1 MFDRFKGDANSAAE
15 SLLQG
20 PGALAQLAAAAA
32 RHTPLRE
39 YEVTAV
45 ARDEGADEGA
55 ERAASRGVES
65 KNNAK
70 GVVVTLKTMRV
81 SPLASFRAALKVGQE
96 VVCSY
101 WADEPESEGGDP
113 SSPLAVG
120 WFLFLPLYYIQ
131 FGANPAHNLTD
142 SP

>member
-1 MFDRFKGDANSAAE
+1 M
-15 SLLQG
+15 
-20 PGALAQLAAAAA
+20 AQLAAAAA

-55 ERAASRGVES
+55 ERAASLSLGAVS

-101 WADEPESEGGDP
+101 WADEPESEGQGDP

-131 FGANPAHNLTD
+131 FWANPAHNLTD